1 MLSPPVERAE
11 PRVQSPASG
20 RRPAAETGLG
30 EWAAALAIA
39 GLAAGLLLANLG
51 NQYLWQDEAQ
61 TALLA
66 RSILRF
72 GVPVGFDGL
81 NSFSQELGIEYGPDA
96 VWKWHTWLSFYAVA
110 GSFALLGADTLPA
123 RLPFALCGLAAV
135 VLTWRVGRE
144 LWGDPRAG
152 LCSALLLA
160 LSVPFLILCRQSR
173 YYALASLLSLLG
185 LWAYTRVG
193 SGSRRAPLALFAT
206 ATLLFHTHYVYAA
219 TLLASVLLHAALVSR
234 ERLRPAV
241 FAAAA
246 TAAAAL
252 PWMLW
257 MATLRPGT
265 AQVSRLLDLADTP
278 GHVVAYARLLF
289 DRLWLHGAFLA
300 LPLAIAA
307 ARAWRGEAPFA
318 VAPETRRNA
327 ALLVVFAAVTILMLA
342 LLNPL
347 PLRYVRYLTPLLPP
361 LFLLAGLFV
370 GELWRVSRPLAAAA
384 VVAFAW
390 QGSLRDFA
398 GELTHDY
405 DGPIEG
411 IVRFLR
417 EHAREGDVVAM
428 VHGDL
433 PVKFYTGLRVVGGL
447 TGEDLSDVERARFIA
462 LRGHIVAPVSREV
475 RERFEAELHRGRFR
489 QHVLPYPEIAF
500 ENREDPRL
508 HRFRTAQ
515 GVPPVVIWERLP

>member
-1 MLSPPVERAE
+1 MLPGPVERAE

-20 RRPAAETGLG
+20 RRPTAETGLG
-30 EWAAALAIA
+30 EWAAALAIG
-39 GLAAGLLLANLG
+39 GLAAWLLLANLG

-72 GVPVGFDGL
+72 GVPVGFDGT
-81 NSFSQELGIEYGPDA
+81 NSFSQELGVEYGPDA

-110 GSFALLGADTLPA
+110 GSFALLGADTQPA

-152 LCSALLLA
+152 LASALLLA
-160 LSVPFLILCRQSR
+160 LSVPFLILSRQSR
-173 YYALASLLSLLG
+173 YYALASLLTLLG
-185 LWAYTRVG
+185 LWAYARVRP
-193 SGSRRAPLALFAT
+193 GSRRAPLALFAA

-219 TLLASVLLHAALVSR
+219 TLLGTVLLHAALLAR
-234 ERLRPAV
+234 ERLRPVAWT
-241 FAAAA
+241 AAA
-246 TAAAAL
+246 TAAAAA

-257 MATLRPGT
+257 MATLRPG
-265 AQVSRLLDLADTP
+265 AGSVARLLDLADTP
-278 GHVVAYARLLF
+278 GHVLAYARLAF
-289 DRLWLHGAFLA
+289 ERLWVHGAFLG
-300 LPLAIAA
+300 LPLVIAA
-307 ARAWRGEAPFA
+307 ARAARGEPPFA
-318 VAPETRRNA
+318 VSTETRRHA
-327 ALLVVFAAVTILMLA
+327 ALLVLLVAVTILLLA

-370 GELWRVSRPLAAAA
+370 GELSRVSRPLAAAA
-384 VVAFAW
+384 VLAFAW

-398 GELTHDY
+398 YELTHDY

-447 TGEDLSDVERARFIA
+447 TGEDPSEVERARFIA
-462 LRGHIVAPVSREV
+462 LRGHITAPIGREM
-475 RERFEAELHRGRFR
+475 RERFEAELRRGRFR
-489 QHVLPYPEIAF
+489 QHVLPYPELAF

-508 HRFRTAQ
+508 HRFRTAE
-515 GVPPVVIWERLP
+515 GVPRVVIWERLP